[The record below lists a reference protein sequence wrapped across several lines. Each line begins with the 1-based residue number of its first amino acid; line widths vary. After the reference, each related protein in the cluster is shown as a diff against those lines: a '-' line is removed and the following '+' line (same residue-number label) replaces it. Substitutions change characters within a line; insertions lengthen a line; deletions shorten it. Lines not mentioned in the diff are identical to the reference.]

1 MKTEIATL
9 ESMGACEIVGRDE
22 NMNTIQLK
30 RVFKCRHYPDGLINN
45 SKAWLYAR
53 GDQQL

>member
-45 SKAWLYAR
+45 SKA
-53 GDQQL
+53 